1 MKVHHSFMNGMFLYN
16 PLNNPAVSTGAG
28 VEEFSSCHLGITRN
42 AYTFFAQRQFP
53 AKITD
58 HAILCGVVHM
68 FEKLNFDSKMHYRHH
83 FASCPFSISSPRRRT
98 SLTMCFCTRAFVG
111 QTSALMQHSR
121 RAKLQNYHIRT
132 KLL

>member
-1 MKVHHSFMNGMFLYN
+1 MKVHNSFMNGMFLCN

-28 VEEFSSCHLGITRN
+28 VEEFSVAIWVLRETPTPS
-42 AYTFFAQRQFP
+42 FAQRQFP

-98 SLTMCFCTRAFVG
+98 NLTMCFCTRAFVG

-121 RAKLQNYHIRT
+121 RAKLQNHHIRT